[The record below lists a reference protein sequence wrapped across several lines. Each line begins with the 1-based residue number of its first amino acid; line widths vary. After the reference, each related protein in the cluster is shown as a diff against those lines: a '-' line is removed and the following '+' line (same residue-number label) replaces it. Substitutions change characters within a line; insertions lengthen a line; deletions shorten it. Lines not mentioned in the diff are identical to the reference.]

1 MPYILHPA
9 SFLDRPV
16 TYKNPNYHYNMKSHM
31 ELHPK
36 NLPEYKYFL
45 IVLFWENI
53 NEIIYKRFNIKI
65 NYIVAIIIVAVLG
78 IIFTLLYF

>member
-1 MPYILHPA
+1 MIKFIIPA
-9 SFLDRPV
+9 IV
-16 TYKNPNYHYNMKSHM
+16 V
-31 ELHPK
+31 
-36 NLPEYKYFL
+36 FL